1 MKRILSILLVLAM
14 LLSMIPAVFA
24 ADCDITVSTPA
35 PDPVK
40 VGALYQLP
48 LGTVFTDPNG
58 HALSFAL
65 KADYGDK
72 VYIKDNTLQFTSAE
86 AGEFRIGITATCT
99 GGGSTEVTV
108 PITVEAVED
117 GDKNQYGYDET
128 DQASV
133 TRLCDHLERRRTDH
147 RQGRRR
153 HHPVASGG
161 QGPVLPPV
169 PVRSGRF

>member
-24 ADCDITVSTPA
+24 ANCDITVSTPA

-108 PITVEAVED
+108 PITVE
-117 GDKNQYGYDET
+117 
-128 DQASV
+128 
-133 TRLCDHLERRRTDH
+133 RRRTDH

>member
-14 LLSMIPAVFA
+14 LLSMVPAVFA

-99 GGGSTEVTV
+99 GGGSAEVVV

-117 GDKNQYGYDET
+117 GGKNQYGRDRPGLRH
-128 DQASV
+128 
-133 TRLCDHLERRRTDH
+133 RLCDHLERRRTDH

-161 QGPVLPPV
+161 QGPVLPSV